1 MSDNSITRVHY
12 YDGQFLRTQDFT
24 DEQAYHVGLRRRHNI
39 ANHNWG
45 IVSGL
50 EVVLAEGNFYVQ
62 PGMAVDGY
70 GRELILAQKQT
81 LSSSSFLDKASTELD
96 VWLVYDLRNS
106 DQAPAGYSGCGNGNG
121 TSSSFYRY
129 QETAQALLEKPD
141 SDFPDRRQPKDLAI
155 RDRNFD
161 ASRTPPDSP
170 QSYWPVFLGQ
180 IINDP
185 ANKQQPLAVNLD
197 NRPYAGLV
205 GEA

>member
-12 YDGQFLRTQDFT
+12 FEGQFLRTQDFT
-24 DEQAYHVGLRRRHNI
+24 DEQAYHVGMRRRHNI
-39 ANHNWG
+39 AHHTWG

-81 LSSSSFLDKASTELD
+81 LSSSSFLDKASTERD

-106 DQAPAGYSGCGNGNG
+106 DQAPAGYSGCGNSNG

-129 QETAQALLEKPD
+129 QET
-141 SDFPDRRQPKDLAI
+141 
-155 RDRNFD
+155 
-161 ASRTPPDSP
+161 
-170 QSYWPVFLGQ
+170 G
-180 IINDP
+180 
-185 ANKQQPLAVNLD
+185 
-197 NRPYAGLV
+197 
-205 GEA
+205 